1 MAQCV
6 ELIIGLG
13 NPGGEYEATRH
24 NAGFWFVDALAKANH
39 GIFKAEKK
47 FHGQVTR
54 LTLHGQ
60 DFRLLKPATFMNN
73 SGQAVAALSRFYK
86 ITPANILVVHD
97 DLDLPA
103 GIARLKQEGGHG
115 GHNGL
120 RDIISHLGENKFLRL
135 RIGIN
140 HPGSGHNV
148 IDYVLKRPSKAD
160 RGLIESAMGAAM
172 DIFPQIITGELQ
184 KAMHQ
189 LHTKM

>member
-1 MAQCV
+1 MSQCV

-13 NPGGEYEATRH
+13 NPGGEYESARH
-24 NAGFWFVDALAKANH
+24 NAGFWFVDALAKANNAT
-39 GIFKAEKK
+39 FKAENK

-54 LTLHGQ
+54 LTLQGQ
-60 DFRLLKPATFMNN
+60 EFRLLKPTTFINN

-86 ITPANILVVHD
+86 IAPANILIVHD

-103 GIARLKQEGGHG
+103 GTARLKQEGGHG

-120 RDIISHLGENKFLRL
+120 RDIMSHLGENKFLRL

-140 HPGSGHNV
+140 HPGNGHNV
-148 IDYVLKRPSKAD
+148 IDYVLKRPPKAD
-160 RGLIESAMGAAM
+160 RVLIESAMDAAM
-172 DIFPQIITGELQ
+172 DVLPQIITGELQ